1 MVDGALRPGERA
13 IGLVGSARTI
23 EEMRFSNS
31 SKACASIESYDGAMC
46 SGECLETVIE
56 HEEHP
61 PKVVGAN
68 ASVSGAGASTATAAA
83 VNKCWGFMLN
93 DYYAVL
99 CEQIYDGATDSRLL
113 LSIKDAVQRG
123 QAASLV
129 RVFRS

>member
-1 MVDGALRPGERA
+1 MVDGALRPGERT

-61 PKVVGAN
+61 PKVVVGAN
-68 ASVSGAGASTATAAA
+68 ASASGAGASTAPAAA

-93 DYYAVL
+93 DYYAVM
-99 CEQIYDGATDSRLL
+99 
-113 LSIKDAVQRG
+113 
-123 QAASLV
+123 
-129 RVFRS
+129 